1 MRTANLYFLA
11 VVMMQTIPGLSPT
24 PWQATALPLVFVLT
38 INAIKVT
45 ILHPRVCLHAFCM
58 SQLHCTQEVT
68 EHPTE
73 EKESVDQQNQ
83 LLAVLMSSL
92 QPIA

>member
-38 INAIKVT
+38 INAIKVRY
-45 ILHPRVCLHAFCM
+45 IAPLLMLARLLHVTAALHTG
-58 SQLHCTQEVT
+58 SH
-68 EHPTE
+68 
-73 EKESVDQQNQ
+73 K
-83 LLAVLMSSL
+83 
-92 QPIA
+92 PI